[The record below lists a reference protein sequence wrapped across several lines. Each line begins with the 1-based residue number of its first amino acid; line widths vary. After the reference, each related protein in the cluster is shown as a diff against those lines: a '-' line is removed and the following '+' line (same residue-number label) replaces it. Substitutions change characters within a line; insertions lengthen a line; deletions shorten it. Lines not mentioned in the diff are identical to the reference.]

1 MVALKRRLPLSRE
14 LRALGATLRSPAPY
28 AVFGLALLILALAY
42 QVRPSY
48 HLAPGKTDGAFWSHI
63 NDCETDPNTK
73 QTYRWTTGAST
84 LTLPGIG
91 GGSYRVSL
99 ALNGSRPPGQP
110 APQVRVRAGDTLLA
124 DWQPAAALQSYDLT
138 ISTAAVS
145 DGNLQLTLDTPNAFL
160 ENPADP
166 EHGRTLGVVLYSVD
180 VIPEG
185 GGWVI
190 PPLGT
195 VVPLALAA
203 ALLAL
208 LLGML
213 GWGSG
218 AVRAGGLAGA
228 VAAAGF
234 LLGDRLFLTPVAG
247 LLPVSLLGVGG
258 LLLVLG
264 PLWRALYRAGGIV
277 WPVGEQR
284 GLLGLFAA
292 TWVIRLAGQLH
303 PQIAIIDLIF
313 HQHRFQ
319 SVLDGQLLFQI
330 QSGEWGGHYT
340 FYLPTP
346 YVLMLPLQALLNDQ
360 LLTIR
365 LFTVTLDSLSV
376 FLVYYLAKRAF
387 GDGRAGLLAA
397 ALSVSFPIAVLPF
410 SWGITANLFGQ
421 FTGLAA
427 LTLIVGLYDRLPRP
441 GPWLLLTAVLTLALL
456 SHPGSVQLTGLT
468 VGGLIGVWA
477 WRAWR
482 PRRRPHPPTPTPTK
496 GGGADDIT
504 LLAQPLPPIPSPTKG
519 GRADEVLPSS
529 LRGEVRDVDDVNLP
543 SFRRGGVGG
552 EVSARAPW
560 LALVAAL
567 LVAGGLAWFGYYQH
581 FAAGQLQTLGE
592 IRTERAVQA
601 QLHGWSIKTGGE
613 VNDASLGLRQR
624 ILTDQAQWLPAVAQD
639 FAAEAWAYFHTLP
652 LLLAPLGFWAACR
665 PRSPA
670 DPTAPARRRM
680 LAAAGVWAVVGVA
693 YAIIGAA
700 ANLYVRY
707 PLFLAPLVAL
717 GSGLFLSA
725 LWDRGRGGRLLVIL
739 FLAAT
744 VAEGVVFWYV
754 RILYANK

>member
-1 MVALKRRLPLSRE
+1 MVALKRRLPPARE

-28 AVFGLALLILALAY
+28 AVFALALLILTLAY

-63 NDCETDPNTK
+63 NDRETDPNTQ
-73 QTYRWTTGAST
+73 QTYRWTTAAST
-84 LTLPGIG
+84 LLLPGVG
-91 GGSYRVSL
+91 RGDYLLRLDLSG
-99 ALNGSRPPGQP
+99 ARPPGQP
-110 APQVRVRAGDTLLA
+110 GPFFWPTYMA
-124 DWQPAAALQSYDLT
+124 DVSVASTSPVLPAHRTVLEYHLTADHVQTPTTSPLQSIDT
-138 ISTAAVS
+138 MP
-145 DGNLQLTLDTPNAFL
+145 DGNLRVTLHTG
-160 ENPADP
+160 NPFSPPGDP
-166 EHGRTLGVVLYSVD
+166 RTLGVVVYSVD

-185 GGWVI
+185 SGWVL

-195 VVPLALAA
+195 VLPLALAA

-208 LLGML
+208 VLGLL
-213 GWGSG
+213 GWGPAG
-218 AVRAGGLAGA
+218 VRAGGLVGA
-228 VAAAGF
+228 VAVAGF
-234 LLGDRLFLTPVAG
+234 LLGDRLFLTPLAG
-247 LLPVSLLGVGG
+247 LLPVLLLGAGG

-264 PLWRALYRAGGIV
+264 PLWRALYRAGGIA
-277 WPVGEQR
+277 WPACEQR

-292 TWVIRLAGQLH
+292 TWLIRLAGQLH

-330 QSGEWGGHYT
+330 QSDEWGGRYT

-360 LLTIR
+360 LLTLR

-397 ALSVSFPIAVLPF
+397 VLSVSFPIAILPF

-427 LTLIVGLYDRLPRP
+427 ITLLVGLYDRLTRP
-441 GPWLLLTAVLTLALL
+441 GPWLLLTVVLTLALL

-468 VGGLIGVWA
+468 VGGLIVVWGR
-477 WRAWR
+477 RAWW
-482 PRRRPHPPTPTPTK
+482 PRRRPLPPTPSPTK
-496 GGGADDIT
+496 GGGADG
-504 LLAQPLPPIPSPTKG
+504 LPPSLKG
-519 GRADEVLPSS
+519 RGVGGADNA
-529 LRGEVRDVDDVNLP
+529 NLP
-543 SFRRGGVGG
+543 SLRRGGVGG
-552 EVSARAPW
+552 EVGARAPW
-560 LALVAAL
+560 IALVAAL

-581 FAAGQLQTLGE
+581 FAAAQLQTLGE
-592 IRTERAVQA
+592 IRIERATEA

-613 VNDASLGLRQR
+613 VNDASIGLRQR
-624 ILTDQAQWLPAVAQD
+624 ILTDRAQWLPVVAQD

-652 LLLAPLGFWAACR
+652 LLLAPLGFWIARR
-665 PRSPA
+665 PRDPA
-670 DPTAPARRRM
+670 DPTAVVRRRM
-680 LAAAGVWAVVGVA
+680 LAAAAVWAAVGVA

-725 LWDRGRGGRLLVIL
+725 LWDRGRGGRLLAIL
-739 FLAAT
+739 FLTAT
-744 VAEGVVFWYV
+744 VAEGLLFWYI

>member
-1 MVALKRRLPLSRE
+1 MAAPKRRLPLSRE

-28 AVFGLALLILALAY
+28 AVFVLALLILALAY

-63 NDCETDPNTK
+63 NDRETDPNTK
-73 QTYRWTTGAST
+73 QTYRWTTATST

-91 GGSYRVSL
+91 VGSYRVLL
-99 ALNGSRPPGQP
+99 AINGSRPPGHP

-124 DWQPAAALQSYDLT
+124 ALQPAPALQSYTLAVPAAALP
-138 ISTAAVS
+138 
-145 DGNLQLTLDTPNAFL
+145 DGNLQLSLDTPNAFL

-166 EHGRTLGVVLYSVD
+166 EHGRVLGVVLYGVD

-203 ALLAL
+203 ALIAL
-208 LLGML
+208 GLGLLG
-213 GWGSG
+213 GGPG

-228 VAAAGF
+228 VVAAGF
-234 LLGDRLFLTPVAG
+234 LLGDRLFLTPLAG
-247 LLPVSLLGVGG
+247 LLPVLLLGAGG

-264 PLWRALYRAGGIV
+264 PLWRALYRAGDIA

-284 GLLGLFAA
+284 ILLGLFAA
-292 TWVIRLAGQLH
+292 TWLIRLAGQLH
-303 PQIAIIDLIF
+303 PQIGIIDLIF

-330 QSGEWGGHYT
+330 QSDEWGGRYT

-376 FLVYYLAKRAF
+376 FLVYYLARRAF

-421 FTGLAA
+421 FTGLAT
-427 LTLIVGLYDRLPRP
+427 LTLIVGMYDRLTRP

-456 SHPGSVQLTGLT
+456 SHPGSVQLTGLL
-468 VGGLIGVWA
+468 VGGLILVWA
-477 WRAWR
+477 WRAWGV
-482 PRRRPHPPTPTPTK
+482 RRPHPPTPSPE
-496 GGGADDIT
+496 GGGGEDDVNPPSFKGPAD
-504 LLAQPLPPIPSPTKG
+504 
-519 GRADEVLPSS
+519 VLPS
-529 LRGEVRDVDDVNLP
+529 P
-543 SFRRGGVGG
+543 FRGGAGG
-552 EVSARAPW
+552 GGGGLQVSARAPW

-581 FAAGQLQTLGE
+581 FAAAQLHTLGE
-592 IRTERAVQA
+592 IRIERAVQA

-624 ILTDQAQWLPAVAQD
+624 ILTDRAHWLPAVAQD

-652 LLLAPLGFWAACR
+652 LLLAPLGLWVACR
-665 PRSPA
+665 PRRPA
-670 DPTAPARRRM
+670 DPTAAAQRRM
-680 LAAAGVWAVVGVA
+680 LAAAGVWAAVGVA

-725 LWDRGRGGRLLVIL
+725 LWDRGRGGRLLAVL

-744 VAEGVVFWYV
+744 VAEGLLFWYG